1 LEVRSRLT
9 RRRAESA
16 TFELWCITSHSDM
29 IVVWRNQAFALT
41 IWVLSANA
49 CFRQLCCSIAVK
61 EAHHEQTH
69 SDNCVRNSDRFVT
82 DCILTRR
89 SEVGKYS
96 QLQGKDCQ
104 SCGSGRRALNG
115 ADVRPRERRL
125 LTTWRNIAVALTN
138 AVVSAMACFRQLSG
152 RTSS

>member
-1 LEVRSRLT
+1 MIHSTNFLSLEDKSLQSVNNQDELNRSNSLRYLEVRSRLT

-16 TFELWCITSHSDM
+16 IFELWCITSHSDM

-82 DCILTRR
+82 ECIGSATRR
-89 SEVGKYS
+89 HE
-96 QLQGKDCQ
+96 
-104 SCGSGRRALNG
+104 
-115 ADVRPRERRL
+115 AD
-125 LTTWRNIAVALTN
+125 
-138 AVVSAMACFRQLSG
+138 
-152 RTSS
+152 